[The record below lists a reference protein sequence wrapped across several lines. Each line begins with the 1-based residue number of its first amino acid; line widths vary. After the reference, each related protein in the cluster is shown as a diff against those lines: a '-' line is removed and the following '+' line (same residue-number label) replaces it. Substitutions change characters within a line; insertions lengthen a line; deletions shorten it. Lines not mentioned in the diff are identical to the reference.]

1 MSKTTI
7 DIPDELLDALMES
20 THLKKKKDAVIT
32 AISEYIKQKRQKN
45 FLRMAGKYSVTDVTG
60 ELEELEIAE
69 EKDTYR

>member
-7 DIPDELLDALMES
+7 DIPDELLEELMKY
-20 THLKKKKDAVIT
+20 TRLTKKKDAVIT
-32 AISEYIKQKRQKN
+32 AISEYIKQKRQRD
-45 FLRMAGKYSVTDVTG
+45 FLGLAGRYSITDITN